1 MLVVKPAI
9 RRSVAAPSNRFFND
23 FFERTNTFTPA
34 INTVETEQGFRLEI
48 AVPGLEKSDF
58 QVKVDQEMLTISV
71 NKEYQTAEGET
82 VRRREFGHY
91 EFERS
96 FRLPD
101 TIDQDKIDASYQNG
115 ILVITLPQKPEASP
129 KTIEIK

>member
-9 RRSVAAPSNRFFND
+9 RRNVASPANRFFND

-34 INTVETEQGFRLEI
+34 INTVETPQGFRLEI

-58 QVKVDQEMLTISV
+58 QVKVEQGVLTIAV
-71 NKEYQTAEGET
+71 NKEYQTTEGET

-101 TIDQDKIDASYQNG
+101 TIDQEKIDASYHNG
-115 ILVITLPQKPEASP
+115 ILLVSLPNKPEASP